1 MKVEQAIGF
10 KKKVNHF
17 SEDASLPLP
26 LELMGIELEYEGV
39 SHSRNNTPNLWTAV
53 EDGSLRNNGIEY
65 VFSEPLYGTG
75 IRDALDAMQEHV
87 DSISP
92 CVSSR
97 TSVHVHL
104 NVSDMDVD
112 QLMTLIILY
121 LIFEKAIVS
130 YHGGMREDNIFCV
143 PYYKAPDALAQLMHI
158 FQYPEDT
165 SGNDVNYILSS
176 FAKYYGLNIGAV
188 VQHGSL
194 EFRHMAGC
202 TDMSKVKEWVCII
215 QQLKLTALHTGSNYM
230 ELITN
235 MSGNSSFITSEV
247 FGDFADA
254 LAPYVTVVD
263 LMQGAR
269 LAQRMVNGHHLTE
282 ATNVESKRRTN
293 KKTSAKID
301 VVRERVQKK
310 RKKPEKKK
318 SVEAEELT
326 IGATYVVPD
335 NFYSAPTG
343 LHTPAPMP
351 IAPPPVEEWGASFGE
366 DTVVP
371 TTDTLEERFRQ
382 YILNRD
388 GGTE

>member
-10 KKKVNHF
+10 SKKVNNF
-17 SEDASLPLP
+17 SADTSLPLP

-39 SHSRNNTPNLWTAV
+39 HNGRSDVPDLWTAI

-75 IRDALDAMQEHV
+75 IRDALDSMQEHV
-87 DSISP
+87 DNISP
-92 CVSSR
+92 NVGSR

-143 PYYKAPDALAQLMHI
+143 PYYKAPDALVNLI
-158 FQYPEDT
+158 RLFQHPEET
-165 SGNDVNYILSS
+165 SSSDVNYLLSS

-202 TDMSKVKEWVCII
+202 TDMAKVKEWVCIV
-215 QQLKLTALHTGSNYM
+215 QQLKLTALRTGSNYM
-230 ELITN
+230 ELINN

-247 FGDFADA
+247 FGDFADT
-254 LAPYVTVVD
+254 LNPHVNIPN
-263 LMQGAR
+263 LMHGAR
-269 LAQRMVNGHHLTE
+269 IAQKMVNGHHLE
-282 ATNVESKRRTN
+282 ESTNLENRRRNN
-293 KKTSAKID
+293 KATSAKIAA
-301 VVRERVQKK
+301 VRSRVQGTKK
-310 RKKPEKKK
+310 D
-318 SVEAEELT
+318 VEELVESAFEAAHVTAEDFRTAT
-326 IGATYVVPD
+326 IQFT
-335 NFYSAPTG
+335 
-343 LHTPAPMP
+343 
-351 IAPPPVEEWGASFGE
+351 PPPVTEWGASFGA
-366 DTVVP
+366 DNIP
-371 TTDTLEERFRQ
+371 TTNALEERFRQ
-382 YILNRD
+382 YILTRD